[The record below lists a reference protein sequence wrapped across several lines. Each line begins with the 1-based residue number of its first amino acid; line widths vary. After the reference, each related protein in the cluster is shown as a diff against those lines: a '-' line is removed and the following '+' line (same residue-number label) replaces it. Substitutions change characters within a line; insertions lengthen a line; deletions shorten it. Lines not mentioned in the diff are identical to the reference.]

1 MSLFPV
7 EGPAGPLTGLYTG
20 TMASGAG
27 TPLVLLHGIQGAA
40 QAWSG
45 VVDALPDALPV
56 VVPNLRGRAGSPVP
70 ESVEEYSL
78 DRFAADLAAVLT
90 ALDRP
95 AVIAGWSM
103 GVLVALAYAR
113 GYGLDRV
120 RGLVLIGGTAAPG
133 DECRWFK
140 GDTPEAIAAEA
151 DARARALALRESASP
166 IAVAGAWLS
175 ARTADFRDHL
185 AHIDVPTLVI
195 HGTDDDQCPLSH
207 GQLIAERIPGARLE
221 ALVDGTHNLPSQ
233 AAAPLAGHLAGF
245 HHDIT

>member
-1 MSLFPV
+1 MSLFPL
-7 EGPAGPLTGLYTG
+7 EGPIGPLTGLDARAT
-20 TMASGAG
+20 APGAG
-27 TPLVLLHGIQGAA
+27 TPLILLHGIQGSA

-45 VVDALPDALPV
+45 VMGLLPAGLPIA
-56 VVPNLRGRAGSPVP
+56 VPNLRGRAGSPVP
-70 ESVEEYSL
+70 ETMGEYSL
-78 DRFAADLAAVLT
+78 DRFAADLAAVL
-90 ALDRP
+90 AGLDRP

-103 GVLVALAYAR
+103 GVLVALAYAQE
-113 GYGLDRV
+113 YGLDRV
-120 RGLVLIGGTAAPG
+120 SGLVLIGGTAAPG

-195 HGTDDDQCPLSH
+195 HGTDDNQCPLSH

-221 ALVDGTHNLPSQ
+221 TLVGGTHNLPSQ